1 MKHFKN
7 CALGD
12 AGCEDA
18 FKNCSRCGW
27 DWEEADRRKK
37 LPLETD
43 EFGVKRKV
51 IRREGGKA

>member
-1 MKHFKN
+1 MKPFKN

-12 AGCEDA
+12 GGCEDT

-27 DWEEADRRKK
+27 DWEEAERRKK

-43 EFGVKRKV
+43 EFGVRKKV
-51 IRREGGKA
+51 IRRATQK